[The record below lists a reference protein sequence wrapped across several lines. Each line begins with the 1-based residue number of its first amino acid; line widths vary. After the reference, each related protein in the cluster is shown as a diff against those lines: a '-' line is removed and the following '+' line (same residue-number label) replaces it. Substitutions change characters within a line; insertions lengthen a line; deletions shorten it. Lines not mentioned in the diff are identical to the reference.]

1 MLPLE
6 EEIFIVGAG
15 AMAEAFVKGLTSRKA
30 IPAKRIIVMNRSQTD
45 RLENL
50 CTSYGV
56 QAGTLDQVADARL
69 VVLAVKPNSVG
80 EVLQT
85 IAPHLHGQPVL
96 SFAAG
101 VSIDWMS
108 HVIGGVSP
116 VIRTMPNIPVAVLEG
131 ATAVSFGEGTSWT
144 DKELVRYLLGQLG
157 EVVEIPESLMNSATA
172 FSGSG
177 PGFVCYFL
185 EAMEDAAVRL
195 GFEPEIARELLL
207 QTVVGTAR
215 TLREWD
221 LSPHELRRRV
231 TSPGGTTHAGVT
243 VMDEARMRDIV
254 DKALGAAADRSAEMG
269 NAYRAP

>member
-6 EEIFIVGAG
+6 EEIFVIGAG

-30 IPAKRIIVMNRSQTD
+30 IHAQRLMIVNRSRSD
-45 RLENL
+45 RIDNL
-50 CTSYGV
+50 CQTYGV
-56 QAGTLDQVADARL
+56 QAATWEQVEGARL
-69 VVLAVKPNSVG
+69 VVVAVKPANVG
-80 EVLQT
+80 EVLEQ
-85 IAPHLHGQPVL
+85 IRPMLHGQPVL

-108 HVIGGVSP
+108 SVIQGASP

-131 ATAVSFGEGTSWT
+131 ATAVSFGPGTSWT

-215 TLREWD
+215 TLREWG

-243 VMDEARMRDIV
+243 VMEESHLRGIV

-269 NAYRAP
+269 DSYK

>member
-1 MLPLE
+1 MLPPE
-6 EEIFIVGAG
+6 EEIFVIGAG

-30 IPAKRIIVMNRSQTD
+30 IHAQRLMVVNRSQSD
-45 RLENL
+45 RLTNL
-50 CTSYGV
+50 CQSYGV
-56 QAGTLDQVADARL
+56 QAASWEQVENARL
-69 VVLAVKPNSVG
+69 VVVAVKPANVG
-80 EVLQT
+80 EVLER
-85 IAPHLHGQPVL
+85 IRPMLHGQPVL

-101 VSIDWMS
+101 VSIEWMS
-108 HVIGGVSP
+108 SVIGGASP

-131 ATAVSFGEGTSWT
+131 ATAVSFGPGTSWT

-157 EVVEIPESLMNSATA
+157 EVVEISESLMHSATA

-195 GFEPEIARELLL
+195 GFEPETARELLL

-215 TLREWD
+215 TLREWG

-243 VMDEARMRDIV
+243 VMEESHLRGIV

-269 NAYRAP
+269 DSYK